1 MSHKLTHGF
10 RAKARLRSVFA
21 DSKVR
26 VITLARRS
34 KKPRPQ
40 QWKNYPSGPYRSLRE
55 KLTDGFFEWKDFL
68 KLVNALP
75 EYLRALMKFAYFT
88 GWRMSSE
95 VLALRWPNV
104 DFEAGTVK
112 LEPVR
117 QRTTKDA
124 SSI

>member
-1 MSHKLTHGF
+1 MVFVRRLVCAVSSLTRKCVSLLLPGAQKSLGLNNGKIIH
-10 RAKARLRSVFA
+10 RAHIALFERNLRM
-21 DSKVR
+21 
-26 VITLARRS
+26 
-34 KKPRPQ
+34 
-40 QWKNYPSGPYRSLRE
+40 
-55 KLTDGFFEWKDFL
+55 GFFEWKDFL
-68 KLVNALP
+68 NLVNALP
-75 EYLRALMKFAYFT
+75 EDSRALMKFAYFT
-88 GWRMSSE
+88 DWLMSSE